1 MFEISKKD
9 TMRFCELP
17 LKQESGLTNYY
28 DFTLMDRYVVYHNAS
43 GVFANYKMFDKLS
56 KINHEVLTSKM
67 RFSEKNYAL
76 LVPFVIYSV
85 RNELGH
91 PWGIIFKESVRNDD
105 IVELMFR
112 GVMTQLGF
120 TIREEQIK
128 MTQTMLEGLTKKK
141 ITLYEAGVGTG
152 KTMSYLMAAFLVTK
166 IDATYQYMQNPI
178 TIATSSIDLQRELVE
193 KEIPKLSKALMTV
206 GIIDRPLQAVIRK
219 GKDHYFCLRRYQN
232 LMEQLMQYPDKY
244 QKVIAMLKKMKLDQ
258 VAFDLDE
265 ISIPNYLKQK
275 ICVGSSCR
283 NCPQRIM
290 CKYDGYVQYCKMRG
304 ACDIQVTNHN
314 MLLMSQKL
322 KNAGGRSC

>member
-1 MFEISKKD
+1 MDCAWDPMISLLASKKD
-9 TMRFCELP
+9 MMRFRELP

-91 PWGIIFKESVRNDD
+91 PWGIVFKESVRNDD

-128 MTQTMLEGLTKKK
+128 MTQTMLEGLPSH
-141 ITLYEAGVGTG
+141 ERHDPAGHGQDH
-152 KTMSYLMAAFLVTK
+152 L
-166 IDATYQYMQNPI
+166 
-178 TIATSSIDLQRELVE
+178 SS
-193 KEIPKLSKALMTV
+193 MH
-206 GIIDRPLQAVIRK
+206 PL
-219 GKDHYFCLRRYQN
+219 
-232 LMEQLMQYPDKY
+232 P
-244 QKVIAMLKKMKLDQ
+244 
-258 VAFDLDE
+258 
-265 ISIPNYLKQK
+265 
-275 ICVGSSCR
+275 
-283 NCPQRIM
+283 
-290 CKYDGYVQYCKMRG
+290 G
-304 ACDIQVTNHN
+304 A
-314 MLLMSQKL
+314 
-322 KNAGGRSC
+322 